1 MPETSVAAL
10 PRAILV
16 DLDGTLALLTERG
29 PYDYVRCH
37 LDVVNEPVKQVVLAY
52 RACYGKV
59 LIISGREDVARDMTA
74 AWLERHEIPYDGLFL
89 RRRGDRRRDT
99 VVKREIFER
108 AIAGRYR
115 VDFVLDDRDQ
125 VVAMWREEMGLTCF
139 QVAPGNF

>member
-16 DLDGTLALLTERG
+16 DLDGTLALLNERG

-99 VVKREIFER
+99 VLKRE
-108 AIAGRYR
+108 
-115 VDFVLDDRDQ
+115 
-125 VVAMWREEMGLTCF
+125 
-139 QVAPGNF
+139 

>member
-99 VVKREIFER
+99 VLKREIFER

>member
-29 PYDYVRCH
+29 PYDYLRCH

>member
-29 PYDYVRCH
+29 PYDYLRCH

-99 VVKREIFER
+99 IVKREIFER

-115 VDFVLDDRDQ
+115 VDFVLDHRDQ